1 MSGIAPILG
10 STREVGGLSM
20 ITNLVRGAMAV
31 GLACLISACDTTSVG
46 PYRPSV
52 ENIVRMRSVIG
63 PQGPVTVGAF
73 DRAPNVDGSPTCRGL
88 GPVDVAPGGSVE
100 RYIHDAFQTEIFE
113 AGLLGEGASATVING
128 RIEEFSLSTLNTGR
142 WTIGLRLFSPANPT
156 GVLVRVDYQFSTS
169 WMADAACANA
179 AMAFG
184 PAVNAL
190 IAQALN
196 DEALPLLL
204 RGLASGPAAPAAA
217 H

>member
-1 MSGIAPILG
+1 
-10 STREVGGLSM
+10 
-20 ITNLVRGAMAV
+20 MA
-31 GLACLISACDTTSVG
+31 S
-46 PYRPSV
+46 
-52 ENIVRMRSVIG
+52 
-63 PQGPVTVGAF
+63 VTVDWTGVVPQMLQTTQPMIVKAF
-73 DRAPNVDGSPTCRGL
+73 LDDTGQGFVST
-88 GPVDVAPGGSVE
+88 
-100 RYIHDAFQTEIFE
+100 TT
-113 AGLLGEGASATVING
+113 GASATVING

-142 WTIGLRLFSPANPT
+142 WTIELRLFSPANPT

-204 RGLASGPAAPAAA
+204 RGAASGPAAPADA